1 MKKNI
6 FTLMVILWMAII
18 FSFSAQ
24 PADESEQMSL
34 SVGHVAGL
42 LFADGYEDWPQERQD
57 AFAER
62 IDHVVRKAAHFTEYA
77 VLGVLLALMYRAYG
91 HKGKRLFLLS
101 AGTGSLYAAT
111 DEFHQLFVPG
121 RSGEVRDVMID
132 TAGAAAGI
140 LLALAGTALWRRWKN
155 GRGKLPG

>member
-77 VLGVLLALMYRAYG
+77 VLGVLLALMYRPTDI
-91 HKGKRLFLLS
+91 RENVS
-101 AGTGSLYAAT
+101 SSSL
-111 DEFHQLFVPG
+111 PG
-121 RSGEVRDVMID
+121 PAPCTPPRMSSISS
-132 TAGAAAGI
+132 
-140 LLALAGTALWRRWKN
+140 LWRGGAVSSRT
-155 GRGKLPG
+155 GASIPAA

>member
-111 DEFHQLFVPG
+111 DEFHQLFVEG
-121 RSGEVRDVMID
+121 RSCQLTDWGID
-132 TAGAAAGI
+132 TCGVIAGAAAVF
-140 LLALAGTALWRRWKN
+140 LLWRGV
-155 GRGKLPG
+155 GRRKREMES

>member
-77 VLGVLLALMYRAYG
+77 VLGVLLALMYRG
-91 HKGKRLFLLS
+91 LR
-101 AGTGSLYAAT
+101 T
-111 DEFHQLFVPG
+111 
-121 RSGEVRDVMID
+121 
-132 TAGAAAGI
+132 
-140 LLALAGTALWRRWKN
+140 
-155 GRGKLPG
+155 

>member
-111 DEFHQLFVPG
+111 DEFHQLFVEG
-121 RSGEVRDVMID
+121 RS
-132 TAGAAAGI
+132 
-140 LLALAGTALWRRWKN
+140 
-155 GRGKLPG
+155 

>member
-42 LFADGYEDWPQERQD
+42 FFADGYEDWPQERQD

-111 DEFHQLFVPG
+111 DEFHQLFVEG
-121 RSGEVRDVMID
+121 RSCQPTDWGID
-132 TAGAAAGI
+132 TCGVIAGAAVVF
-140 LLALAGTALWRRWKN
+140 LLWRGV
-155 GRGKLPG
+155 GRRKREMES

>member
-6 FTLMVILWMAII
+6 FTLLVILWMAII

-111 DEFHQLFVPG
+111 DEFHQLFVEG
-121 RSGEVRDVMID
+121 RSCQLTDWGID
-132 TAGAAAGI
+132 TCGVIAGAAVVF
-140 LLALAGTALWRRWKN
+140 LLWRVV
-155 GRGKLPG
+155 GRRKREMES